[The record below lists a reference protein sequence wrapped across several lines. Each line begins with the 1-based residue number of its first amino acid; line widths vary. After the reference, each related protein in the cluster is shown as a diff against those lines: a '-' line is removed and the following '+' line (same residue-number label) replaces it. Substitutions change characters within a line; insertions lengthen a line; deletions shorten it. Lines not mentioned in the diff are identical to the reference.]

1 MSTMAIE
8 AVPAFR
14 RFNRYYTNLI
24 GVLRA
29 GLLDSPYSLA
39 EARVLYELAAA
50 PAPALEVAELRQGL
64 DMDAGYLSRI
74 LGRFE
79 HDGLVVRERSDA
91 DARKQRIRLTDAGR
105 AAQAE
110 LDKRSDAQAEALLAA
125 LTEADRRRLIGAM
138 EAIESILGGAAP
150 SAPTVVLR
158 PPGPGDLG
166 WVVQRHGA
174 LYAAE
179 YGWNDE
185 FETMVA
191 RIVADYAE
199 SHDPRWD
206 RGWIAEIDGEPVGSI
221 FCVRAD
227 AGASG
232 RADGDTAGRTD
243 GGAAA
248 ARAAAARAEEPTAS
262 ATGRAAVSGAKAAPV
277 TAKLRLLLVEPGAR
291 GTGVGARLVDECI
304 RFARNA
310 GYQEMVLF
318 THDILDGAR
327 RLYERAGF
335 VLDSEERKPAYGHD
349 LVHQHWRKNF

>member
-1 MSTMAIE
+1 MAIE
-8 AVPAFR
+8 SVAAFR

-39 EARVLYELAAA
+39 EARVLYELATA
-50 PAPALEVAELRQGL
+50 PATTLEVADLRQRI

-79 HDGLVVRERSDA
+79 NDGLVVRERSDA
-91 DARKQRIRLTDAGR
+91 DARKQRIRLTDTGR

-110 LDKRSDAQAEALLAA
+110 LDKRSDEQAATLLAA
-125 LTEADRRRLIGAM
+125 VIDADRRRLIGAM
-138 EAIESILGGAAP
+138 EAIQSILGGGAA

-158 PPGPGDLG
+158 PLGPGDLG

-191 RIVADYAE
+191 RIAADYAQ

-206 RGWIAEIDGEPVGSI
+206 RGWIAEVDGEPVGSI
-221 FCVRAD
+221 FCVRAEPAPGVAADVADD
-227 AGASG
+227 AS
-232 RADGDTAGRTD
+232 RRTV
-243 GGAAA
+243 
-248 ARAAAARAEEPTAS
+248 S
-262 ATGRAAVSGAKAAPV
+262 AVYATPV

-291 GTGVGARLVDECI
+291 GLGIGGRLVDECI

-310 GYQEMVLF
+310 GYREMVLF
-318 THDILDGAR
+318 THDVLDGAR
-327 RLYERAGF
+327 RIYQRAGF
-335 VLDSEERKPAYGHD
+335 VLDGEERKPAYGRD
-349 LVHQHWRKNF
+349 LVHQHWRKKF

>member
-1 MSTMAIE
+1 MTIE
-8 AVPAFR
+8 PVAAFR
-14 RFNRYYTNLI
+14 RFNRFYTNLI

-50 PAPALEVAELRQGL
+50 PARVLDVADLRQGL

-74 LGRFE
+74 LGKFE
-79 HDGLVVRERSDA
+79 GEGLVVRERSDA

-105 AAQAE
+105 TGQAE
-110 LDKRSDAQAEALLAA
+110 LDQRSDAQAAALLGAV
-125 LTEADRRRLIGAM
+125 TETDRRRLIGAM
-138 EAIESILGGAAP
+138 DAIETILGGGTAA
-150 SAPTVVLR
+150 APTVVLR

-185 FETMVA
+185 FEAMVA

-206 RGWIAEIDGEPVGSI
+206 RGWIAEVDGEPVGSI

-227 AGASG
+227 GQ
-232 RADGDTAGRTD
+232 
-243 GGAAA
+243 
-248 ARAAAARAEEPTAS
+248 
-262 ATGRAAVSGAKAAPV
+262 
-277 TAKLRLLLVEPGAR
+277 TAKLRLLLVEPKAR
-291 GTGVGARLVDECI
+291 GLGVGARLVDECV
-304 RFARNA
+304 RFARSA
-310 GYQEMVLF
+310 GYREMVLF
-318 THDILDGAR
+318 THDILGAAR

-335 VLDSEERKPAYGHD
+335 ELDHEERAPAYGHD
-349 LVHQHWRKNF
+349 LVHQHWRKIF

>member
-1 MSTMAIE
+1 MTIE
-8 AVPAFR
+8 SVAAFR
-14 RFNRYYTNLI
+14 RFNRFYTNLI

-50 PAPALEVAELRQGL
+50 PARVLDVADLRQGL

-79 HDGLVVRERSDA
+79 GDGLVVRERSDA

-105 AAQAE
+105 TAQAE
-110 LDKRSDAQAEALLAA
+110 LDQRSDAQAAALLGAV
-125 LTEADRRRLIGAM
+125 TEMDRRRLTGAM
-138 EAIESILGGAAP
+138 DAIETILGGRTA

-174 LYAAE
+174 LYPAE

-185 FETMVA
+185 FEAMVA

-206 RGWIAEIDGEPVGSI
+206 RGWIAEVDGEPVGSI
-221 FCVRAD
+221 FCVRA
-227 AGASG
+227 GEG
-232 RADGDTAGRTD
+232 
-243 GGAAA
+243 
-248 ARAAAARAEEPTAS
+248 
-262 ATGRAAVSGAKAAPV
+262 
-277 TAKLRLLLVEPGAR
+277 TAKLRLLLVEPKAR
-291 GTGVGARLVDECI
+291 GLGVGGRLVDECV
-304 RFARNA
+304 RFARSA
-310 GYQEMVLF
+310 GYRDMVLF
-318 THDILDGAR
+318 THDILGAAR
-327 RLYERAGF
+327 RLYQRAGF
-335 VLDSEERKPAYGHD
+335 ELDHEERKPAYGQD
-349 LVHQHWRKNF
+349 LVHQHWRKIF

>member
-1 MSTMAIE
+1 MTIE
-8 AVPAFR
+8 SVAAFR

-50 PAPALEVAELRQGL
+50 PAPALEVADLRQGL

-79 HDGLVVRERSDA
+79 NDGLVVRERSDA

-110 LDKRSDAQAEALLAA
+110 LDKRSDEQAATLLVSV
-125 LTEADRRRLIGAM
+125 TDADRRRLIGAM
-138 EAIESILGGAAP
+138 EAIESILGGGGTA

-166 WVVQRHGA
+166 WVVQRHGER
-174 LYAAE
+174 YASD

-185 FETMVA
+185 FEAMVA

-206 RGWIAEIDGEPVGSI
+206 RGWIAEVDGEPVGSI
-221 FCVRAD
+221 FCVRAEPAAVRWADEVAVERDADEGVTVPAGDDD
-227 AGASG
+227 AG
-232 RADGDTAGRTD
+232 RRTV
-243 GGAAA
+243 
-248 ARAAAARAEEPTAS
+248 S
-262 ATGRAAVSGAKAAPV
+262 AVYATPV
-277 TAKLRLLLVEPGAR
+277 TAKLRLLLVEPSAR
-291 GTGVGARLVDECI
+291 GMGIGARLVDECI

-310 GYQEMVLF
+310 GYREMVLF

-327 RLYERAGF
+327 RIYERAGF

-349 LVHQHWRKNF
+349 LVHQHWRKKL